1 MMLLG
6 GNPDLCKAVD
16 ATNFSNRLVSN
27 ILRLFRLRTP
37 DAILNK
43 EEEDGEKN
51 NRTGSSGCS
60 LCSGHQAGGENATTA
75 GRF

>member
-16 ATNFSNRLVSN
+16 ATNSSNRLVSN

-43 EEEDGEKN
+43 EEDGEKI
-51 NRTGSSGCS
+51 NRTESSGCS

>member
-37 DAILNK
+37 DAILK
-43 EEEDGEKN
+43 KEEDGD
-51 NRTGSSGCS
+51 NRTASSGCS